1 MKILKTIVFVLFAL
15 MFINAGVDKFL
26 HYMPIPP
33 MSPELQKVGEAIGT
47 VKWIIPLTG
56 FIELISGIL
65 ILFPRTRTLG
75 ALMIFPVLIGIL
87 VHNATFIPEGL
98 VISGILFLIEI
109 WILIDNKDKIKHLL
123 S

>member
-15 MFINAGVDKFL
+15 MFINAGLDKFL

-33 MSPELQKVGEAIGT
+33 MSAELQKVGEAIGT

-65 ILFPRTRTLG
+65 ILLPRTRTLG
-75 ALMIFPVLIGIL
+75 ALMIFPVLIGII
-87 VHNATFIPEGL
+87 VHNATFMPEGL